1 MQVHMINNTICA
13 RSFSVSRLILA
24 GGEVVL
30 SSWSRSKNKKTSNLQ
45 GEMFKVN
52 LEIAKNLKR
61 SNKASRFEVSS
72 PCKGGYKLIIV
83 FCAKFVMYVRH

>member
-1 MQVHMINNTICA
+1 MLAVSA
-13 RSFSVSRLILA
+13 SAASFWLEEKLYSLL
-24 GGEVVL
+24 EVVQ
-30 SSWSRSKNKKTSNLQ
+30 KTKKTSNLQ